1 MAFKKEISKFLK
13 EIQENIIKQLKK
25 MKKIVQDVEM
35 EIEAIKKTWTKA
47 VLEMAHLEK
56 RIGTMHRR
64 ITNRIQEM
72 EKRIW
77 GLEDKIEE
85 IDISIGKG

>member
-1 MAFKKEISKFLK
+1 
-13 EIQENIIKQLKK
+13 
-25 MKKIVQDVEM
+25 M

-47 VLEMAHLEK
+47 VLEMANLEK

-64 ITNRIQEM
+64 ITNRIQDM